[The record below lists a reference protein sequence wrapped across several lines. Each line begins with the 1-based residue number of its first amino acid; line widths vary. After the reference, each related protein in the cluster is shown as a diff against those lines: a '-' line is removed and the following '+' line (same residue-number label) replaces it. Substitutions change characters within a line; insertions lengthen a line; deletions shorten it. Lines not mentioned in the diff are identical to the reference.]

1 MTKKR
6 VYALLLVVMLLLSA
20 CNMDNTDGTTAS
32 SEQTAPTLDSTT
44 LEPTASDTQPSDT
57 ESSSTDLEEPFTYTY
72 YPDPML
78 PSADEIGK
86 DYYFLCPEFDVDF
99 TTGDRADTIVI
110 PLISKTEIDPDSIE
124 VTLPLES
131 IPYTVSV
138 SQWRHPEKMEK
149 WIYDCYQGRDWTEA
163 LEMRRL
169 DAKPEEERTD
179 EEQAK
184 LDAYWAQ
191 QSEISKQ
198 YNALEWKD
206 YPGSLP
212 TFYGYQIMITFDYV
226 DLTDDQRRAG
236 EVLTYMDIS
245 WPGVSFRQECGA
257 IRFSY
262 QEIPVS
268 DSFQGVFSMYTTA
281 QMGVGGMPYGLANGS
296 FFIEFKAEQEMVIT
310 GISAI
315 YGNPQI
321 TKIQLKIGGLDMVWD
336 GKTPIPVS
344 EGAKVTINVY
354 SVDPAVAS
362 VIVAGKHI
370 WQMDYYCDGAARKTV
385 NSVRLT
391 RNLDMCILAAVY
403 FDGVDVPAY
412 YREYANELL
421 GPAYFA

>member
-1 MTKKR
+1 MMKKR
-6 VYALLLVVMLLLSA
+6 VFILLFVLLLLLTA
-20 CNMDNTDGTTAS
+20 CDSGGADGTNTPP
-32 SEQTAPTLDSTT
+32 EQTGTTST
-44 LEPTASDTQPSDT
+44 PAVSDTQPSGT
-57 ESSSTDLEEPFTYTY
+57 EPEEPFVYTH
-72 YPDPML
+72 YPDPLL

-86 DYYFLCPEFDVDF
+86 DYYLLCPEFDVDF
-99 TTGDRADTIVI
+99 TTGDRADTINI

-124 VTLPLES
+124 ITLPLEN

-138 SQWRHPEKMEK
+138 SQWRHPEQMEQ
-149 WIYDCYQGRDWTEA
+149 WIYECYLGADWA
-163 LEMRRL
+163 KQLEMSRIS
-169 DAKPEEERTD
+169 AKDEKDRTL

-184 LDAYWAQ
+184 LDAHLAEQ
-191 QSEISKQ
+191 NEIYKQ
-198 YNALEWKD
+198 FNALEWKD
-206 YPGSLP
+206 YPGSIS
-212 TFYGYQIMITFDYV
+212 TFYGYWIVITFDYV
-226 DLTDDQRRAG
+226 DLPDEQRRAG

-245 WPGVSFRQECGA
+245 WPGVSFRQACGE

-268 DSFQGVFSMYTTA
+268 DPFQGVFSMYTTA

-296 FFIEFKAEQEMVIT
+296 FFIEFQAEQDMVLS

-315 YGNPQI
+315 YGDPEI
-321 TKIQLKIGGLDMVWD
+321 TKIRLTVGGIDMIWD

-354 SVDPAVAS
+354 YVDPAVAS
-362 VIVAGKHI
+362 VTVAGKHI

-385 NSVRLT
+385 NSVRLV

-403 FDGVDVPAY
+403 FDGVDIPAY
-412 YREYANELL
+412 YREYANELY